1 MIKYGE
7 RCHEQYNMEAYMII
21 NTKADYEA
29 ASEQEQQ
36 RFRAAIAAG
45 INRWKWS
52 GKEWKM
58 EQDTS
63 NLDAF
68 GFTLKDFPD
77 APKPEKPD
85 YNLDE
90 RARDAA
96 IAEAVES
103 RRQAYRAE
111 SDAIYFLWQRGEATE
126 QDWFDAV
133 QAIKDRYP
141 KP

>member
-1 MIKYGE
+1 
-7 RCHEQYNMEAYMII
+7 MII

-29 ASEQEQQ
+29 ATEQDQA

-52 GKEWKM
+52 GREWEL

-77 APKPEKPD
+77 APTPEKPD
-85 YNLDE
+85 YNPDE
-90 RARDAA
+90 RAREAA
-96 IAEAVES
+96 IADAVES
-103 RRQAYRAE
+103 RRTAYRDI
-111 SDAIYFLWQRGEATE
+111 SDPLFFKAQRGEATE
-126 QDWFDAV
+126 KEWLDAV
-133 QAIKDRYP
+133 AAIKARYP
-141 KP
+141 KPEA